1 MRAKSRSGKN
11 LSRFERKEMR
21 RIEEEEKLL
30 VRIERKKE
38 RMKKSKCGKILLL
51 LKPVKVVLGLLLFV
65 LSGLMIASLL
75 ITK

>member
-1 MRAKSRSGKN
+1 
-11 LSRFERKEMR
+11 MR
-21 RIEEEEKLL
+21 RIEEEERLL

-38 RMKKSKCGKILLL
+38 RMKKSKCGKVLLL
-51 LKPVKVVLGLLLFV
+51 LKPVEVVLGLLLFV

>member
-1 MRAKSRSGKN
+1 
-11 LSRFERKEMR
+11 MR

-65 LSGLMIASLL
+65 LSVLMIASLL

>member
-1 MRAKSRSGKN
+1 
-11 LSRFERKEMR
+11 MR

-38 RMKKSKCGKILLL
+38 RMKKSKCEKILLL